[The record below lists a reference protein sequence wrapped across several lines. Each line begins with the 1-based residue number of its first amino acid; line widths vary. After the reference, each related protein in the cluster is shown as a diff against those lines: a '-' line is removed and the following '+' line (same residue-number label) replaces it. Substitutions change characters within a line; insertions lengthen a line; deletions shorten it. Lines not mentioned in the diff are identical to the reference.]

1 MKTSL
6 YLTMFLFCSG
16 LGAQAAE
23 LKYFYDFNSLNG
35 TLASLNE
42 NNLAGPNA
50 GSATFSVSGGSWINY
65 GAGYEGMGYDSRAN
79 GGQLT
84 LGSAGTGL
92 GLNTTEGF
100 SLSIAVKD
108 FSPGNNHSTD
118 MWKSMLTFTSGSNQS
133 MYLQKDSGSTSAAGA
148 WAAYCGGNVGNWANL
163 TVSKDSFSNII
174 ITFQNGELNVYLDG
188 QRRITASGVNFT
200 GDVQSLK
207 LASSADT
214 TMDDLQLY
222 SGVLN
227 DSEIAAL
234 AANPA
239 LPVPEPATATLSL
252 LGLASLCM
260 RRRRN

>member
-1 MKTSL
+1 
-6 YLTMFLFCSG
+6 MFLLCSG
-16 LGAQAAE
+16 WGAQGAV
-23 LKYFYDFNSLNG
+23 LKYFYDFNNLDGSLPSLNDH
-35 TLASLNE
+35 
-42 NNLAGPNA
+42 NLAGPNA
-50 GSATFSVSGGSWINY
+50 GSATFSGSGFMNFTP
-65 GAGYEGMGYDSRAN
+65 GYEKRGYDSRVN

-84 LGSAGTGL
+84 LGSSSTGL
-92 GLNTTEGF
+92 GLNAAEGF

-108 FSPGNNHSTD
+108 YSPGNASSSAI
-118 MWKSMLTFTSGSNQS
+118 WKSILTFTSGSNQS
-133 MYLQKDSGSTSAAGA
+133 LYLQKDSGNASSAGA

-163 TVSKDSFSNII
+163 TISRDSFSNII
-174 ITFQNGELNVYLDG
+174 ITFQNGELNIYLDG

-207 LASSADT
+207 LASSANT

-227 DSEIAAL
+227 DGEIAAL

-239 LPVPEPATATLSL
+239 LPVPEPATATLGL

>member
-1 MKTSL
+1 MKPSL
-6 YLTMFLFCSG
+6 YLTMFLLCSG

-23 LKYFYDFNSLNG
+23 LRYFYDFNELNG
-35 TLASLNE
+35 TLDSLNN
-42 NNLAGPNA
+42 NNLAGPDA
-50 GSATFSVSGGSWINY
+50 GSATFSGGGWINY
-65 GAGYEGMGYDSRAN
+65 TTGYEGLGYDSRAN

-84 LGSAGTGL
+84 LGSSGTGL

-108 FSPGNNHSTD
+108 FSPGNNHSTA
-118 MWKSMLTFTSGSNQS
+118 MWKSMLTFTSGSGQS
-133 MYLQKDSGSTSAAGA
+133 MYLQKDSGDTSTAGQ

-174 ITFQNGELNVYLDG
+174 ITFQNGELNIYLDG

-207 LASSADT
+207 LGSSADT

-227 DSEIAAL
+227 DAEIAAL
-234 AANPA
+234 AVNPA
-239 LPVPEPATATLSL
+239 LPVPEPATATLGL

-260 RRRRN
+260 LRRRN